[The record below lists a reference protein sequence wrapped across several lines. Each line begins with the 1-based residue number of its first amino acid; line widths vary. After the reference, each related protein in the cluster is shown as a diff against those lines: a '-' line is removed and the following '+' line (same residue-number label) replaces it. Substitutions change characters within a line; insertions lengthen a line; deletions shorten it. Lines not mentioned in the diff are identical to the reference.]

1 MTAQELQKRN
11 EKAQHLRVIQVDETN
26 YFVESEEGRICYKCH
41 LDGDGNFCACGD
53 FARNSKTDPNFRC
66 KHLLSVLQCV
76 PNDIKRAEFLEKA
89 KPKLD
94 ERFVITIEGQDF
106 VKYSGLLD
114 LAHQRKL
121 TNLEIEILQYPTQE
135 NEKTAI
141 CRAKAQTA
149 MGDVFS
155 DIGDANPNNC
165 NYKVGKH
172 LLRMA
177 STRAKARVLRDLNN
191 IGMTCLEELGDLDEV
206 IGNEEKGTAQKGRV
220 KSFPR
225 KIAKEGASASQP
237 GNGNGNGKGTVP
249 AESAKD
255 VSTTGA
261 TVNKEAKEPAKGSTK
276 DEKKTATVNRTE
288 TKPSEKAGGNG
299 KGKTKTDTPPV
310 MSEAQRRAV
319 YNLSRRRGISIEE
332 LEKMSQDTYGTALE
346 KLSPSDASSFI
357 RQLQQ
362 SA

>member
-1 MTAQELQKRN
+1 MTAAQEIQKRN
-11 EKAQHLRVIQVDETN
+11 EKAQHLRVIQVDEAN
-26 YFVESEEGRICYKCH
+26 YFVESEEGQICYKCH
-41 LDGDGNFCACGD
+41 LDGDGNFCTCGD
-53 FARNSKTDPNFRC
+53 FARNSKNDPNFRC
-66 KHLLSVLQCV
+66 KHLLSIMNCV
-76 PNDIKRAEFLEKA
+76 PNEIKRAEFLEKT

-121 TNLEIEILQYPTQE
+121 TNLEIEVLQYPTQE

-149 MGDVFS
+149 LGDVFS
-155 DIGDANPNNC
+155 DIGDANPANC

-206 IGNEEKGTAQKGRV
+206 IGNEEKGTAQKGRI
-220 KSFPR
+220 KSFP
-225 KIAKEGASASQP
+225 KKMVKSGASVSQLGKEEGDVTGPADSARVESSAS
-237 GNGNGNGKGTVP
+237 
-249 AESAKD
+249 
-255 VSTTGA
+255 A
-261 TVNKEAKEPAKGSTK
+261 TVNKEVKQPAKEAAK
-276 DEKKTATVNRTE
+276 DDKKATVENQPV
-288 TKPSEKAGGNG
+288 TKGAEKSGGNG
-299 KGKTKTDTPPV
+299 KNKTKTDIPPV

-319 YNLSRRRGISIEE
+319 YNLSRRRGISVDE
-332 LEKMSQDTYGTALE
+332 LEKMAQNAYGVSLE
-346 KLSPSDASSFI
+346 KLTASDASSFI